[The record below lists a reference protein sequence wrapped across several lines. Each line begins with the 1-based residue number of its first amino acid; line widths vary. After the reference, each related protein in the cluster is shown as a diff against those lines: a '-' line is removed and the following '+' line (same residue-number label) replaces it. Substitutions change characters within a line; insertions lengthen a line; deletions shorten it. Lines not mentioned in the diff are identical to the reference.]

1 MTVRAEYEVAA
12 SATPDKGLRW
22 AISVVVTLPALI
34 TALAMPLI
42 LSGAAISFAYA
53 PAVLL
58 VIALA
63 TAAGIITGLAGVVF
77 ATIVIGVLAGLTGFP
92 PAGAVLAALVLL
104 FAALLAWALARGR
117 WPASAGIPGLVLLVL
132 VLASGLAST
141 VEGAIITGFTAMS
154 FVLSLLLLGPGS
166 GDRAVRP
173 SRWVE
178 AISLLT
184 VAAIGIGAGAASI
197 VLVDRWSQP
206 IRLPLFAVSDPEP
219 ALDGSPPDPFLIAAR
234 WQLEP
239 QESRRELFDLRV
251 GEQAPQNRPAWAAF
265 ETYTGVAWLT
275 GIGYGVPGD
284 AIPAPTIPSASDV
297 VIGTTRVSI
306 GVAMPGQWVPA
317 PQRITQVLSAAATRV
332 DVRTGVVT
340 AVSPPVSQQFDVR
353 YEVAVATQQQLNRS
367 QPATLN
373 DIDPAILLPGPLPE
387 FLVDVGDEVTE
398 ESGSAPW
405 SRLLG
410 LSEYLRSERF
420 QAVPP
425 TSLADGLP
433 DRSYAGLVEVIASG
447 QGAQEQYAAAWA
459 VIARSW
465 GIPTRLVIGWIPPEV
480 DSAEDDTATVTVRGA
495 DTSVWA
501 EARLTGLGWVAFQP
515 SPQDRDAGR
524 PAVVRPLRPVD
535 AQPPS
540 PSPDTQ
546 PTDRPTD
553 QPEPDGADGEDPV
566 QEAGDARW
574 IAGVLLIVGVITLW
588 MLFIAWH
595 RRRVS
600 RIPAHVDTRASALAA
615 VDYSRA
621 LCREALLPLPAWW
634 SPAVNPLPLVDLPD
648 SVAACLT
655 RIAEGSAPLVFGP
668 PRDVAI
674 SDAALIELWGD
685 VRALDANIVKNAGL
699 SLRVRRLFVPLVV
712 KETSPAILTG

>member
-1 MTVRAEYEVAA
+1 MTVGTHNEVGAPT
-12 SATPDKGLRW
+12 TPDRGLRW
-22 AISVVVTLPALI
+22 AISLVVTLPALI

-42 LSGAAISFAYA
+42 FGGAAFSFAYA
-53 PAVLL
+53 PAVLF
-58 VIALA
+58 VIAVA
-63 TAAGIITGLAGVVF
+63 TAAGIKTALAGVVF
-77 ATIVIGVLAGLTGFP
+77 ATMVIGVFAGRTGFP
-92 PAGAVLAALVLL
+92 SVGAVIAALVILL
-104 FAALLAWALARGR
+104 AAVLAWALARGR
-117 WPASAGIPGLVLLVL
+117 WPASAGIPGVVLLVL
-132 VLASGLAST
+132 VLISGLASS

-178 AISLLT
+178 AVSLLT
-184 VAAIGIGAGAASI
+184 VAVLGIGAG
-197 VLVDRWSQP
+197 VLATMLSDRWSDP
-206 IRLPLFAVSDPEP
+206 IRLPLFAISDPEP
-219 ALDGSPPDPFLIAAR
+219 ELDGSPPDPFLIAAR

-239 QESRRELFDLRV
+239 QEMRKELFDLRV

-284 AIPAPTIPSASDV
+284 AIPAPTIPSASDAV
-297 VIGTTRVSI
+297 TATTRVNI
-306 GVAMPGQWVPA
+306 RVAMPGQWVPS
-317 PQRITQVLSAAATRV
+317 PQRVTQVLGAAATRV

-340 AVSPPVSQQFDVR
+340 ALSSPVSQQFDLQ
-353 YEVAVATQQQLNRS
+353 YEVAVATQQQLNRTE
-367 QPATLN
+367 PATLN

-387 FLVDVGDEVTE
+387 FLSAVAEEVAQS
-398 ESGSAPW
+398 SGSGTW
-405 SRLLG
+405 SRLLA
-410 LSEYLRSERF
+410 LSEYLRSDRF
-420 QAVPP
+420 VAVPP
-425 TSLADGLP
+425 SSLADGLP

-465 GIPTRLVIGWIPPEV
+465 GIPTRVVIGWVPPEIDV
-480 DSAEDDTATVTVRGA
+480 ADDDTATVTVRGA
-495 DTSVWA
+495 DTSIWA
-501 EARLTGLGWVAFQP
+501 EARLSGLGWVAFQP

-553 QPEPDGADGEDPV
+553 QPEPDGTTEEDPS
-566 QEAGDARW
+566 QEAGDLRW
-574 IAGVLLIVGVITLW
+574 IAGVVLVAGVVALW

-600 RIPAHVDTRASALAA
+600 RIPAQVDTRASALAA
-615 VDYSRA
+615 VEYVRA

-655 RIAEGSAPLVFGP
+655 RIAEGSAPLVFGAP
-668 PRDVAI
+668 SDVAT

-685 VRALDANIVKNAGL
+685 VRALDARIVASGGL

-712 KETSPAILTG
+712 KETSPTILTG